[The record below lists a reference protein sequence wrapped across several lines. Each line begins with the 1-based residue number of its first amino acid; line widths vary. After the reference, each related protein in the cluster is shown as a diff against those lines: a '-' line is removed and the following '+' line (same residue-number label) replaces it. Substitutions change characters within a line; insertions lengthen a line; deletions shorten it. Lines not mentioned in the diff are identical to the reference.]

1 MPTLRALRVAAFC
14 LVSGLVVPVAAL
26 GAAKPYHIAG
36 ARRNAERK
44 WEAADLIAVTQQ
56 GVAFEI
62 GYLDPGGT
70 RRALKSTIGRDVDL
84 LPGRVDEHRP
94 GYLVFVLQ
102 ITNGSA
108 QDLVFNPGQARLAT
122 DKGDVKIAMDYT
134 ALYEIAVRIGPDAP
148 SLDQLDRAI
157 FDRSVTVTPG
167 GSIRK
172 LIAFEAPRED
182 RYKVIEVRLAEL
194 NIGPLS
200 MDAVFPFRK
209 FFDQ

>member
-1 MPTLRALRVAAFC
+1 MPTLRAGALF
-14 LVSGLVVPVAAL
+14 LFIGLAL
-26 GAAKPYHIAG
+26 SAPAQAAAKPSHIAG
-36 ARRNAERK
+36 ARRNADHK
-44 WEAADLIAVTQQ
+44 WEAVDLIAVTQQ

-62 GYLDPGGT
+62 GYLDPEGA
-70 RRALKSTIGRDVDL
+70 RRALKSTVGRDVDI

-122 DKGDVKIAMDYT
+122 DKGDMKFALDYS

-148 SLDQLDRAI
+148 SLEELDRAI

-167 GSIRK
+167 
-172 LIAFEAPRED
+172 
-182 RYKVIEVRLAEL
+182 
-194 NIGPLS
+194 
-200 MDAVFPFRK
+200 
-209 FFDQ
+209 

>member
-1 MPTLRALRVAAFC
+1 MPTPRAAALC
-14 LVSGLVVPVAAL
+14 LVIGLAVSAPAQAA
-26 GAAKPYHIAG
+26 ARPYHIAG
-36 ARRNAERK
+36 ARRNADHK

-62 GYLDPGGT
+62 GYLDPEGT
-70 RRALKSTIGRDVDL
+70 RRTLKSTIGRDVNL
-84 LPGRVDEHRP
+84 LPGRMDEHRP

-122 DKGDVKIAMDYT
+122 DKGDVKIALDYT
-134 ALYEIAVRIGPDAP
+134 ALYEIAVRNGPDAP
-148 SLDQLDRAI
+148 SLDELDRAI
-157 FDRSVTVTPG
+157 FDRSVTVTTG

-182 RYKVIEVRLAEL
+182 RYKVIEVRLAEM